1 MRAACVSTV
10 RRRRAAR
17 LGGALAALLAHLAAF
32 GRASA
37 TEGGRDTAAEMAR
50 AVVEAGQR
58 ARLPRLVRDPRL
70 DAAAATILRLSPAS
84 GAAANEAVSA
94 ALLAH
99 GVIEPVHRLLL
110 VGFSPAAPEEML
122 AGLPAQLNALVGSGQ
137 WRRFGLAVVDGAPGE
152 QRALVVVLESFVA
165 LTPPPQGARRDSE
178 VPLAGELL
186 APYGRPR
193 LVVTTPQGQA
203 MEPKLSV
210 EGRRFSAALRCGER
224 GRYQVEILG
233 ESGHG
238 PTVLANFPWYCDE
251 APPALPSQPVPRTGS
266 AAAASWSDARAAETE
281 VLALLN
287 EERRRAGLPKVV
299 SDDRLVA
306 AARAYS
312 DEMAAYRFVAH
323 VSPRSGTPSDRVR
336 RAGVP
341 AVLVTENLAQAG
353 SPREA
358 HASLV
363 GSPGHRANLLD
374 PRVQRVGIGARE
386 VVGVGGARQLLVTQL
401 FITPPRP
408 FDPRQAPAEV
418 VQRLQAL
425 RQAAHLPELVVDE
438 VLNQA
443 AQQTAQALARGE
455 VDDEHADARLAAS
468 SAAQSRRYGALRL
481 VLTRVGAPEQVEGGR
496 ALSEPT
502 LRHVG
507 VAVVPSAT
515 APAAGALPE
524 LVVVVVLAQPH
535 G

>member
-1 MRAACVSTV
+1 MRAVSVSKVGRGRTS
-10 RRRRAAR
+10 R
-17 LGGALAALLAHLAAF
+17 LGAALLLLLANLAAPTLA
-32 GRASA
+32 RA
-37 TEGGRDTAAEMAR
+37 GGRDIAAEMAR

-58 ARLPRLVRDPRL
+58 ARLPRLLREARL

-110 VGFSPAAPEEML
+110 VGFSPEAPEEML
-122 AGLPAQLNALVGSGQ
+122 AGLSAQLNALVGSGQ
-137 WRRFGLAVVDGAPGE
+137 WRRFGIAIVDGAPGE
-152 QRALVVVLESFVA
+152 QRALVVVLESFVT

-186 APYGRPR
+186 PPYGKPR
-193 LVVTTPQGQA
+193 LVVTSPQGQA
-203 MEPKLSV
+203 LEPRLAV
-210 EGRRFSAALRCGER
+210 DGRKFSAALRCSER
-224 GRYQVEILG
+224 GRYQVEVLG

-251 APPALPSQPVPRTGS
+251 APPALPSQPVPRAGG

-281 VLALLN
+281 ILALLN
-287 EERRRAGLPKVV
+287 DERRRAGLAAVA
-299 SDDRLVA
+299 SDERLVT

-312 DEMAAYRFVAH
+312 DEMATHRFVAH
-323 VSPRSGTPSDRVR
+323 VSPRSGSPADRVR

-341 AVLVTENLAQAG
+341 ALLVTENLAQAG

-358 HASLV
+358 HASLM
-363 GSPGHRANLLD
+363 GSPGHRANILD

-386 VVGVGGARQLLVTQL
+386 IVGVGGARQLLVTQL

-408 FDPRQAPAEV
+408 FDAQKAPADV
-418 VQRLQAL
+418 VRRLQGL
-425 RQAAHLPELVVDE
+425 RQAARLPELIVDE

-455 VDDEHADARLAAS
+455 VDDEHADSRLAAS

-481 VLTRVGAPEQVEGGR
+481 VLTRVSEPGQVEGGR
-496 ALSEPT
+496 ALAEPQ

-507 VAVVPSAT
+507 VAVVPST
-515 APAAGALPE
+515 TPPAPGALPE
-524 LVVVVVLAQPH
+524 LIVVLVLAQLRS
-535 G
+535 